1 MSDARIVGIMTD
13 KNEELK
19 LYDNLPKR
27 YLASDQ
33 NLLEESYK
41 FVGEI
46 RLEDITEE
54 QNEEQIVVV
63 NSWAYR
69 ARKEDGKVIRLRNG
83 GYKNQYN
90 GRFKQ
95 FRIMGI
101 VKGRKLYIVIEPAN
115 ERVKDIAEF
124 APIRITGVGQAFRKI
139 SQGKSIKD

>member
-69 ARKEDGKVIRLRNG
+69 ARKEEGKVIRLRNG